1 MSGMCPAVRHWLH
14 CWLCACWR
22 GAPTGEAAAA
32 PWGSSLWPLICWCET
47 WAAQHMGVFVCEC
60 VSGVRQRASSRP
72 AALGLCCRMCG
83 AAWGFSGRC
92 STRCAWL
99 LATHRQVQ
107 LGRCAAVAGQ
117 RQAAPRLGLGLL
129 HALACCVIVLLG
141 VNGGLIGSAAWR
153 LACAARLQVC
163 VSANAPAVLVLSF
176 FVDLFCACLFC
187 LCGAVVGLR
196 ISNGTASVGVIDL
209 YCAFLLCL
217 CCSVVGVRYRNAL
230 WCFKSLPCLLALSLR
245 PGRGWVSQH
254 MHLRK
259 VC

>member
-1 MSGMCPAVRHWLH
+1 MKQHAAWKLLAALVHCLSTNQGMAWGPCGVVGQLLIITMAAAIALLRHWNKKEGCPACALLCATGLH

-107 LGRCAAVAGQ
+107 LGLCAAVAGQ

-176 FVDLFCACLFC
+176 FVDLF
-187 LCGAVVGLR
+187 LCMLV
-196 ISNGTASVGVIDL
+196 
-209 YCAFLLCL
+209 
-217 CCSVVGVRYRNAL
+217 
-230 WCFKSLPCLLALSLR
+230 LSLR
-245 PGRGWVSQH
+245 RGCGLAYQQWH
-254 MHLRK
+254 
-259 VC
+259 C